1 MTQVFYSLAIELI
14 EKPFFH
20 FKNELDLM
28 KKRTLTKFDHDLPP
42 HYSMVARMVLTPTRS
57 LFLPIEAMF
66 QNRLVREYGEDFFI
80 RVVFRDEDFEKI
92 NTVQSDA
99 VENILE
105 RMKLFFKDG
114 FQI

>member
-1 MTQVFYSLAIELI
+1 MAKT
-14 EKPFFH
+14 
-20 FKNELDLM
+20 
-28 KKRTLTKFDHDLPP
+28 
-42 HYSMVARMVLTPTRS
+42 
-57 LFLPIEAMF
+57 
-66 QNRLVREYGEDFFI
+66 FFI